1 MHLKSVW
8 NGRFS
13 LLRVEQNDA
22 SMGWRVIKYQS
33 EFEGYIRDGG
43 DKQAASLKSYLASLH
58 SVSKH
63 LGINIDA
70 KILGSDR
77 DIDELAERLSR
88 LGRIS
93 EKNIKHYRS
102 AMQQYVNMVNGK

>member
-1 MHLKSVW
+1 MEWAL
-8 NGRFS
+8 S
-13 LLRVEQNDA
+13 LLRVEPNDA
-22 SMGWRVIKYQS
+22 FMEWRVIKYQS

-43 DKQAASLKSYLASLH
+43 DKQAASLKSYLASLN

-70 KILGSDR
+70 RTLGSNE
-77 DIDELAERLSR
+77 DIDALADRLSG